1 MRLLLE
7 ILRTALGTIR
17 QNKMRSGLT
26 MLGVTIGVGSVIIMV
41 SIGMGAR
48 AQVKER
54 IEGLGTNMLFV
65 FAGTTTSGG
74 ARSGAGSS
82 FTLTVDDAKAI
93 VRESPDVAMT
103 SYGKRETNQVIFGN
117 QNWNTVIAGVT
128 PEYQLIRNWPI
139 EEGTFFD
146 QRDMER
152 AATVC
157 VLGYKVAEN
166 LFVRGEDPLG
176 QTVTIKGVPFKV
188 IGVMSARGAI
198 AGGGGRDQDD
208 QIFIPYTTA
217 EWKIVGSVLP
227 GYVSIIYVSATDF
240 DTIGDAEEQI
250 KSLLRQR
257 HNIQPDQPDDF
268 IIMNL
273 RDIAAMREQMGKIL
287 TYLLGSIASVS
298 LVVGGIGIMNI
309 MLVSVTERTREVG
322 IRMAVGAKQRDIM
335 LQFLVESVV
344 LSCMGGLLGLCIGII
359 GAEAVALVGDWP
371 VLISPLIVLIAFG
384 FAMLVGVVFG
394 IYPANKASKL
404 NPIEALRYE

>member
-1 MRLLLE
+1 MRLLIE
-7 ILRTALGTIR
+7 ILRTALNTIR
-17 QNKMRSGLT
+17 QNKMRSALT

-48 AQVKER
+48 LQVKER

-74 ARSGAGSS
+74 ARYGTGTG
-82 FTLTVDDAKAI
+82 FTLTVDDARAI
-93 VRESPDVAMT
+93 TRECPAVAMT
-103 SYGKRETNQVIFGN
+103 SYGNRETNQVIFGN
-117 QNWNTVIAGVT
+117 QNWNTVIRGVT
-128 PEYQLIRNWPI
+128 PEYQIIRNWPI
-139 EEGTFFD
+139 EEGNFFD
-146 QRDMER
+146 HRDMER

-157 VLGYKVAEN
+157 VLGSKVAEN

-176 QTVTIKGVPFKV
+176 KTVIIKRVPFKV
-188 IGVMSARGAI
+188 IGVMRSRGAI

-208 QIFIPYTTA
+208 QIFIPFTTA
-217 EWKIVGSVLP
+217 EWKIIGSVLP
-227 GYVSIIYVSATDF
+227 GYVSIVYVSA
-240 DTIGDAEEQI
+240 ISSEAIKDAEEQI

-257 HNIQPDQPDDF
+257 HNIQHDQPDDF

-298 LVVGGIGIMNI
+298 LIVGGIGIMNI

-335 LQFLVESVV
+335 IQFLVESVV
-344 LSCMGGLLGLCIGII
+344 LSCIGGAIGLCLGLAGTQII
-359 GAEAVALVGDWP
+359 SLVGRWP
-371 VLISPLIVLIAFG
+371 VLISPLVVLVAFS
-384 FAMLVGVVFG
+384 FAVLVGVIFG
-394 IYPANKASKL
+394 LYPANKASKL

>member
-74 ARSGAGSS
+74 ARSGSGSS

-93 VRESPDVAMT
+93 ARECPDVAMT

-128 PEYQLIRNWPI
+128 PEYPLIRNWPM

-157 VLGYKVAEN
+157 VLGAKVAEN
-166 LFVRGEDPLG
+166 LFTRGEDPLG
-176 QTVTIKGVPFKV
+176 QTVTIKKVPFRV

-227 GYVSIIYVSATDF
+227 GYVSIIYVSAVSSE
-240 DTIGDAEEQI
+240 TIGDADEQI

-268 IIMNL
+268 ILMNL

-335 LQFLVESVV
+335 LQFLVESIV
-344 LSCMGGLLGLCIGII
+344 LSCMGGLIGLCIGII
-359 GAEAVALVGDWP
+359 GTEAVALVGDWP

>member
-93 VRESPDVAMT
+93 VRESPAVAMT